1 VNTAP
6 PEPAEAQLPV
16 RRRRSRRTLRV
27 SSFGILAVA
36 FVLLMGAA
44 AAAIWGQLKA
54 GKTAPVVSMTLSA
67 AAVVLTALAIWLRPT
82 R

>member
-1 VNTAP
+1 MKQAS
-6 PEPAEAQLPV
+6 PEPAEAQLPG

-44 AAAIWGQLKA
+44 LAATWGQLKP
-54 GKTAPVVSMTLSA
+54 GKTAPVVSMALSA
-67 AAVVLTALAIWLRPT
+67 AAVLLTALAVWLRRTP
-82 R
+82 